1 MFLLDTNI
9 IIAILRGKKDIVK
22 KYQNIST
29 KKQPI
34 YLTTYSISEIYIGF
48 EDQEHKQQNLEKF
61 NIQKKLFDKMISFL
75 EVQKRLI
82 SLELDDA
89 KILGKL
95 LYYLKIQ
102 GNPIPFID
110 AILGAIGISRNLKII
125 TTDKKHFNVL
135 KTIND
140 KLTVEF
146 W

>member
-9 IIAILRGKKDIVK
+9 IIAILRGKEDIVK

-29 KKQPI
+29 KKLPI

-48 EDQEHKQQNLEKF
+48 EDQEYKQQNLEKI
-61 NIQKKLFDKMISFL
+61 NIQKKLFDKMINFL
-75 EVQKRLI
+75 EVQKRII
-82 SLELDDA
+82 SLELEDA

-95 LYYLKIQ
+95 LYHLKIQ

-110 AILGAIGISRNLKII
+110 AILGAIGISRNLNII
-125 TTDKKHFNVL
+125 TTDQKHFKVL
-135 KTIND
+135 KTVND
-140 KLTVEF
+140 KLMVDF